1 MPPSAQLSVRRACVR
16 SAHHHRGGQRE
27 RALTMGNVRAK
38 VLADDD
44 VPGGPVAFIKLLL
57 DLRGD
62 VLLDVVLLE
71 QVDNGYARQ
80 DVEKLA
86 YPLRRRTHQSGRRS

>member
-1 MPPSAQLSVRRACVR
+1 MVNNRTT
-16 SAHHHRGGQRE
+16 E

-44 VPGGPVAFIKLLL
+44 VPGGPVAFIELLL

-62 VLLDVVLLE
+62 V
-71 QVDNGYARQ
+71 
-80 DVEKLA
+80 EKLV
-86 YPLRRRTHQSGRRS
+86 RSGPPRPRVPRWT